1 MKLLIDMNLTPRWV
15 AYLHDAGF
23 AAEHWSMCGP
33 VDASDTSIMAFAQTG
48 DYVVLTH
55 DLDFGAILAAT
66 HGQKPSVIQL
76 RGEMPIPE
84 TIGSLLVQA
93 LEQLQSEL
101 VAGALLTIDLKRAR
115 LRLLPLLLDNSGGR

>member
-1 MKLLIDMNLTPRWV
+1 
-15 AYLHDAGF
+15 
-23 AAEHWSMCGP
+23 
-33 VDASDTSIMAFAQTG
+33 
-48 DYVVLTH
+48 
-55 DLDFGAILAAT
+55 
-66 HGQKPSVIQL
+66 
-76 RGEMPIPE
+76 MPIPE